1 MPDLKPRLGRG
12 GQSPEPFSIH
22 HGSNEE
28 ASGPLA
34 GIVGAAT
41 SRPVPTAA
49 DPRVEFTTGKLR
61 QIAWFVT
68 DDFYNQIA
76 EVAEQARVSVNSL
89 LAASAHAGL
98 PIDGHDAAR
107 LALAEHRLGGEKSQH
122 GPRVPEALLARFDTL
137 LAEGRTLLAEAGVS
151 RQTVSRSELIAA
163 AARRGLPEDRE
174 AAAEL
179 VREFEGVRLD
189 ALTSAFL

>member
-1 MPDLKPRLGRG
+1 MALDAKLGRG
-12 GQSPEPFSIH
+12 GQQSPQPFSIH
-22 HGSNEE
+22 DRQDEG
-28 ASGPLA
+28 GPLG
-34 GIVGAAT
+34 GIIGPRPVAT
-41 SRPVPTAA
+41 VPTAA
-49 DPRVEFTTGKLR
+49 DPRAEFTTGKLK
-61 QIAWFVT
+61 QIAFFIG
-68 DDFYNQIA
+68 DDLYNQIA
-76 EVAEQARVSVNSL
+76 ELAEQARVSVNSL

-98 PIDGHDAAR
+98 AIDGRDAAR

-122 GPRVPEALLARFDTL
+122 GPRMPEALLARFDTL
-137 LAEGRTLLAEAGVS
+137 LSEGRTLLAEAGVS

-163 AARRGLPEDRE
+163 CARRGLPEDRE